1 MSTMGRIAV
10 TVPRQTLAAL
20 EQARRRTRRSRSSLV
35 AEALDAW
42 LGRGTMNAEDRAYVE
57 GYLRVPERADETA
70 AIAAAAVAGWEP
82 WDDSR

>member
-1 MSTMGRIAV
+1 MARIAV
-10 TVPRQTLAAL
+10 TVPRRTLTAL

-42 LGRGTMNAEDRAYVE
+42 LRRGAMDAEDQGYVR
-57 GYLRVPERADETA
+57 GYLRVPERADEA
-70 AIAAAAVAGWEP
+70 GAIAAAAVASWEP

>member
-10 TVPRQTLAAL
+10 TVPRRTLAAL

-42 LGRGTMNAEDRAYVE
+42 LARGTMNDADRAYVR
-57 GYLRVPERADETA
+57 GYLRVPERAEEA
-70 AIAAAAVAGWEP
+70 GAIAAAAVASWEP
-82 WDDSR
+82 WDDAR